1 MRESN
6 FLIEFMSR
14 TPFAI
19 LGAIGLFSIVGQF
32 MALEENIYLTLKAWR
47 DVTRPVWGFAFGWFF
62 ELFGWSFSSF
72 LKDYLSLGVLTS
84 LAIVRAQYSGL
95 GLLKLSLEHESKH
108 DGAQNTGNES
118 LIHRLIEKIPEYMS
132 FLSMM
137 LLVSVAAVIGMAP
150 FWPIIVAGMFLSS
163 EALYDDDEVRE
174 SKLWFEHM
182 GWRNAT
188 ESSFEKVL
196 EEAVERRDKAIKRRK
211 RLERGVFMESFVYAM
226 ILIAINYVLIGSGA
240 NVEPPET
247 QIWV

>member
-1 MRESN
+1 
-6 FLIEFMSR
+6 
-14 TPFAI
+14 
-19 LGAIGLFSIVGQF
+19 
-32 MALEENIYLTLKAWR
+32 
-47 DVTRPVWGFAFGWFF
+47 
-62 ELFGWSFSSF
+62 
-72 LKDYLSLGVLTS
+72 
-84 LAIVRAQYSGL
+84 
-95 GLLKLSLEHESKH
+95 
-108 DGAQNTGNES
+108 
-118 LIHRLIEKIPEYMS
+118 
-132 FLSMM
+132 
-137 LLVSVAAVIGMAP
+137 
-150 FWPIIVAGMFLSS
+150 MFLSS